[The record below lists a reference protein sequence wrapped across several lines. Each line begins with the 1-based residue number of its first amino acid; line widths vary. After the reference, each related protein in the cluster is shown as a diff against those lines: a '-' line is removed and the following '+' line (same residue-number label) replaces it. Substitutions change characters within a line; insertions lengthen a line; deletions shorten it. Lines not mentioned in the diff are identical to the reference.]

1 MNQKLILFRLRYMVM
16 HIVITPL
23 LMLLLLMILALKAK
37 ATNKEHAAVP
47 QGNIKALTVHGT
59 VMDKDGNALA
69 GVNVNIKGA
78 GKGTVT
84 DNMGQF
90 TLPNVSE
97 DAILVFS
104 FVGYQ
109 SQETTVNGKTEISMV
124 LLRGSQTLEE
134 VVVMGYGKQKK
145 KLVTGATVEIKGDDI
160 QKRAAVSPLS
170 AMQGQAPGVS
180 ITSTGGQPGSGF
192 RVNIRGAGTVGET
205 TPLYIVDGVQTSDIS
220 YLSNNDIAS
229 IDILKDAA
237 SAAIYG
243 ARAANGVILIT
254 TKTGSPGFSQISFDS
269 YYGIQNTSKKI
280 KVLGGQ
286 EYMDMMNEMYTNSNL
301 TPIYTNETI
310 NKKILSDAGGGTNWM
325 DLLLAKN
332 VPMQNYNLSGQGGTE
347 KSVYAM
353 SLSYTQQGGIVGG
366 ADLANYKRIT
376 FRINTEHKLYKD
388 IVKMGQH
395 LSYSNATTIGAS
407 YPIVSAIRVPSII
420 PNLSPDDPSRFYY
433 NNVPASGGDNIYGLW
448 STEITNPYASML
460 NSSYNRNRV
469 NKVIG
474 DVYFDVKLIGNLHFK
489 TTLTLDYSGGRSR
502 SYQPVQPDLSA
513 NSNAKTGVSQVTQS
527 SSESVRIGSENILTY
542 TAKNNKDHKFD
553 ALAGMSALKTNTEY
567 LSASNKNLLYT
578 GYDYAWLNNA
588 TGTAS
593 SGTMSMS
600 GYPGEDALLSYF
612 GRVNYDYKG
621 TYLATVILRSDG
633 SSRFDKS
640 HRRGYFPS
648 FSAGWNISNE
658 SFMEPASSWLPY
670 LKVRGSW
677 GQNGNMNIPPYY
689 YLALVGSNFPYSF
702 GDDGNA
708 AVGAALTNL
717 GNASL
722 HWEKAQSTNIG
733 FDARLL
739 KGQLG
744 FTFDWYHRETKD
756 WLVQANIPSV
766 YGVGA
771 PYINGGNVI
780 NRGIEMAATYSG
792 GNTKSFSYNISANIA
807 FNNNKVSAIPTQDG
821 ILHGGGGT
829 LYANSVE
836 VTRSQNGYPLGFFWG
851 LTTDGIFQTAEE
863 VQNYK
868 GSGGNPIQPNAQP
881 GDLRY
886 VDRNGDGTIN
896 ALDKSMIGDGHP
908 DAIFGL
914 TCSFAY
920 KGFDLYIA
928 TNGVAGNQIL
938 QNYIDANRNYWN
950 ITQDLYDGRWHGAG
964 TSNKYPRIDAQNS
977 NWINF
982 SDVFLYKGDYIK
994 INNVTLGYD
1003 FARHILKT
1011 NKISQ
1016 LRVYITGQNL
1026 YNFTS
1031 YNGMDPEI
1039 GTGSNGVD
1047 QSEIGRDSG
1056 MYPHART
1063 ILFGLSVKF

>member
-1 MNQKLILFRLRYMVM
+1 MLFLLLILM
-16 HIVITPL
+16 
-23 LMLLLLMILALKAK
+23 LKAE
-37 ATNKEHAAVP
+37 ATNKKHIGILLA
-47 QGNIKALTVHGT
+47 NIKTLTIHGT
-59 VMDKDGNALA
+59 VADKDGNTLA

-90 TLPNVSE
+90 TLPNVPE

-109 SQETTVNGKTEISMV
+109 SQETTVNGKAEITIV

-134 VVVMGYGKQKK
+134 VVVMGYGRQKK

-160 QKRAAVSPLS
+160 QKRAAISPLS

-269 YYGIQNTSKKI
+269 YYGIQNASKKI
-280 KVLGGQ
+280 KVLDGQ

-388 IVKMGQH
+388 ILKMGQH
-395 LSYSNATTIGAS
+395 LSYSNATIIGAS
-407 YPIVSAIRVPSII
+407 YPIVSAIRVPPII
-420 PNLSPDDPSRFYY
+420 PNFSPDNPSRFYY

-527 SSESVRIGSENILTY
+527 SSESVSIGSENILTY
-542 TAKNNKDHKFD
+542 TATINKDHKFD

-658 SFMEPASSWLPY
+658 SFMESTSSWLPY

-733 FDARLL
+733 LDARLL

-807 FNNNKVSAIPTQDG
+807 FNNNEVGAIPTQDG

-868 GSGGNPIQPNAQP
+868 GSGGNPVQPNAQP

-896 ALDKSMIGDGHP
+896 ALDKTMIGDGHP

-928 TNGVAGNQIL
+928 ANGVAGNQIL

-950 ITQDLYDGRWHGAG
+950 ITRDLYDDRWHGAG

-1003 FARHILKT
+1003 FARHVLKT

>member
-1 MNQKLILFRLRYMVM
+1 MSQKLISFRLRGGMRI
-16 HIVITPL
+16 IVTPL
-23 LMLLLLMILALKAK
+23 LMLLLLLLLTLQVEAA
-37 ATNKEHAAVP
+37 NKK
-47 QGNIKALTVHGT
+47 NIGTRANINAITIRGT
-59 VMDKDGNALA
+59 VTDKEGNALA
-69 GVNVNIKGA
+69 GVNVNIKGTT
-78 GKGTVT
+78 KGTVT
-84 DNMGQF
+84 NNIGQF
-90 TLPNVSE
+90 TLPGVPE
-97 DAILVFS
+97 DATLVFS
-104 FVGYQ
+104 FIGYQ
-109 SQETTVNGKTEISMV
+109 SAETIVGGKTEMSIV
-124 LLRGSQTLEE
+124 LLHGSQTMEE

-145 KLVTGATVEIKGDDI
+145 KLVTGATVEIKSDDI
-160 QKRAAVSPLS
+160 QKRAAITPL
-170 AMQGQAPGVS
+170 AAIQGQAPGVS

-220 YLSNNDIAS
+220 YLNNNDIAS

-243 ARAANGVILIT
+243 ARAANGVIMIT
-254 TKTGSPGFSQISFDS
+254 TKTGSAGFSQISFDS
-269 YYGIQNTSKKI
+269 YYGIQNASKKI
-280 KVLGGQ
+280 KVLGGKD
-286 EYMDMMNEMYTNSNL
+286 YMNMINEMYSNSNL
-301 TPIYTNETI
+301 TPIYTNETT
-310 NKKILSDAGGGTNWM
+310 NTKILSDAGGGTNWM

-347 KSVYAM
+347 QSVYAM
-353 SLSYTQQGGIVGG
+353 SLSYTQQGGIIGG

-388 IVKMGQH
+388 ILKMGQH
-395 LSYSNATTIGAS
+395 LSYSNATNIGAG

-433 NNVPASGGDNIYGLW
+433 NNVPASGGDNIYGFW
-448 STEITNPYASML
+448 STEITNPYGSML

-474 DVYFDVKLIGNLHFK
+474 DVYFDVKLMGNLHFK

-502 SYQPVQPDLSA
+502 SYQAVQPNLSA
-513 NSNAKTGVSQVTQS
+513 NHNAKTAVSQVSQS
-527 SSESVRIGSENILTY
+527 SSESISLGSENILTY
-542 TAKNNKDHKFD
+542 ATTINSDHKFD
-553 ALAGMSALKTNTEY
+553 VLAGMSALKTNTEY

-578 GYDYAWLNNA
+578 GYEYAWLNNA

-593 SGTMSMS
+593 GGTMSMS

-612 GRVNYDYKG
+612 GRINYDYKG
-621 TYLATVILRSDG
+621 TYLATIILRSDG
-633 SSRFDKS
+633 SSRFDQS

-756 WLVQANIPSV
+756 WLVRANIPSI

-780 NRGIEMAATYSG
+780 NRGMEMALNYSG

-807 FNNNKVSAIPTQDG
+807 FNKNKVSAIPTQDG
-821 ILHGGGGT
+821 ILHGGSGT

-851 LTTDGIFQTAEE
+851 LTTDGLFQSAEE

-868 GSGGNPIQPNAQP
+868 GTGGNPIQPNAQP

-886 VDRNGDGTIN
+886 VDRNGDGAIN
-896 ALDKSMIGDGHP
+896 ALDKTMIGDGHP

-914 TCSFAY
+914 TFSFAY
-920 KGFDLYIA
+920 KGFDLYVA

-950 ITQDLYDGRWHGAG
+950 MTQDLYDDRWHGAG

-982 SDVFLYKGDYIK
+982 SDVFLYKGDYVK

-1003 FARHILKT
+1003 LAKHILKT

-1016 LRVYITGQNL
+1016 LRLYITGQNL